1 MLARTARS
9 AMLLMQWLAARYR
22 ALGRNARLY
31 LLSNLLQA
39 ATTGAVVI
47 LYTLYLSALGYHKDF
62 IGLVLLA
69 GTLGGGLGIIPAN
82 ALVNRLGYRAML
94 IWSDLIGG
102 VAIFVQIVLPTAPII
117 LITSLGVGASVAV
130 VIVVN
135 TPLLTTYST
144 PAERTAL
151 LGINGALNFLA
162 GVVGTLLGGFLPE
175 VFRSAAV
182 ATSPLLHALGPLL
195 VARSEARA
203 LELAMLAAGAL
214 AVPSIIPIILMREE
228 RAAVQAGRD
237 AGGTGGGAAQ
247 SGGSHRT
254 PLREQIAAAVRAARA
269 LMVGVVGRFT
279 VTQALLGFGAGLFI
293 PFLSNYFVEHL
304 HTSTRFY
311 SVLAATIAGAVAL
324 ANLLAAPVARR
335 FGRVRG
341 AVLAQL
347 LSLVFLLALGAFPL
361 VALAAGAM
369 VLRSSL
375 MALTGPP
382 LQAYYMEAVPE
393 QSRVLASSVYNISYQ
408 VIWALGAA
416 AGGVLINAAGYAPA
430 FFAAAPFYAASA
442 LLIAFWFG
450 GRASLRPASPLP
462 LAAGVVVKSEDGAAR
477 SGLPHAG

>member
-9 AMLLMQWLAARYR
+9 ARLLTQWLTVRYR

-82 ALVNRLGYRAML
+82 SLVNRFGYRAML
-94 IWSDLIGG
+94 IWSDLVGG
-102 VAIFVQIVLPTAPII
+102 VAIAVQIVVPTAPVI
-117 LITSLGVGASVAV
+117 LITSVGIGASVAV
-130 VIVVN
+130 VLVVN

-182 ATSPLLHALGPLL
+182 AHSPLLHALGPLL
-195 VARSEARA
+195 VAPGEARA
-203 LELAMLAAGAL
+203 LELAMLAAGVL
-214 AVPSIIPIILMREE
+214 AVPSVIPIILMREDRPTRIGE
-228 RAAVQAGRD
+228 SDGRPSSSV
-237 AGGTGGGAAQ
+237 APP
-247 SGGSHRT
+247 R
-254 PLREQIAAAVRAARA
+254 REQLASALRAART
-269 LMVGVVGRFT
+269 LMAGVVGRFT

-293 PFLSNYFVEHL
+293 PFLSNYFVEQL

-311 SVLAATIAGAVAL
+311 SVLSAAIAVAIAL
-324 ANLLAAPVARR
+324 ANLLAALVARR
-335 FGRVRG
+335 LGKVRG

-347 LSLVFLLALGAFPL
+347 ISLVFLLALGAFPL

-369 VLRSSL
+369 VLRSFL

-382 LQAYYMEAVPE
+382 LQTYYMEAVPE
-393 QSRVLASSVYNISYQ
+393 QSRVLASGMYNISYQ
-408 VIWALGAA
+408 VIWAIGAA
-416 AGGVLINAAGYAPA
+416 VGGVIISTAGYAPA
-430 FFAAAPFYAASA
+430 FFAAVPFYAASA

-450 GRASLRPASPLP
+450 GRATPRPALASPLTADITAMSND
-462 LAAGVVVKSEDGAAR
+462 AAVR
-477 SGLPHAG
+477 SDLPHAG